1 MSENRI
7 SKFPAASLRICVDQD
22 ASGCGRISGRLM
34 GVCLEAEMRFLDLA
48 QLSLCIDAAL
58 DEIGQPQASYIFRS
72 FRKRKSKPSPAPY
85 VGTPKR
91 WHTEEEIRK
100 EKGERLTIDAVFT
113 SRQHGT
119 WQGVLKRPDGSVIG
133 EFVSDLEFMQM
144 LEQGVGN

>member
-7 SKFPAASLRICVDQD
+7 SKFPAASLRLCIDHD
-22 ASGCGRISGRLM
+22 ISGCGRISGRIV
-34 GVCLEAEMRFLDLA
+34 GVCLKDEIRFLDLA

-72 FRKRKSKPSPAPY
+72 FRKKDAYTPAPY
-85 VGTPKR
+85 VGTPTR
-91 WHTEEEIRK
+91 WHTEEEIAR
-100 EKGERLTIDAVFT
+100 EQGECLTVDAVFT

-119 WQGVLKRPDGSVIG
+119 WQGVIKEPDGSVAG

-144 LEQGVGN
+144 LEQKIGF